1 MELQQLKYF
10 QTVARLGHMT
20 RAAEV
25 LYVSQPSL
33 SRSIAR
39 LEQEL
44 GAPLFDRQ
52 GRRIRLNQ
60 YGQVLLRRVEFAF
73 EDLERARREIADLVG
88 PEQGMVTLAVLRS
101 SGAHLLPPLLSA
113 FRRTHPHIRFQ
124 LFQEA
129 QDASFS
135 ILRQLE
141 EGEIDLCLCPPP
153 HEEPIQVEWQ
163 PVMTDELV
171 LAVPQAHQLAERD
184 RIQLAEAASE
194 SFLCLH
200 AGTSFRALTDS
211 ICQHAGFKP
220 DIVMEV
226 EEFTMAWEVV
236 AAGGGIAIVPEQ
248 LWQNATASAP
258 MLLRLEEQLPQW
270 VIGIAW
276 NEGRYLSRSAR
287 LFRDF
292 TLHYFAEA
300 HNERERSHETTLQRE
315 SADVR
320 R

>member
-20 RAAEV
+20 RAAEE

-73 EDLERARREIADLVG
+73 EDLERARREIADLMG
-88 PEQGMVTLAVLRS
+88 PEQGMVTLSVLRS
-101 SGAHLLPPLLSA
+101 CGMHLLPSLLSA
-113 FRRTHPHIRFQ
+113 FRRIYPHIRFQ

-129 QDASFS
+129 QDANFS
-135 ILRQLE
+135 ILRQIE

-153 HEEPIQVEWQ
+153 HEEPIRVEWQ
-163 PVMTDELV
+163 PVMIDKLV
-171 LAVPQAHQLAERD
+171 LAVPQAHRLAERG
-184 RIQLAEAASE
+184 RIQLAEVASE
-194 SFLCLH
+194 PFLCLH
-200 AGTSFRALTDS
+200 AGTGFRSLTDS
-211 ICQHAGFKP
+211 ICQQAGFGP

-226 EEFTMAWEVV
+226 DEFTIAWEVV
-236 AAGGGIAIVPEQ
+236 AAGDGVAILPEQ
-248 LWQNATASAP
+248 LWQNATTSAP
-258 MLLRLEEQLPQW
+258 ALLHLEDQSPQW

-276 NEGRYLSRSAR
+276 NEGRYLSRAAR
-287 LFRDF
+287 LFREF
-292 TLHYFAEA
+292 TLRYFEKE
-300 HNERERSHETTLQRE
+300 HNEQERSDETTQ
-315 SADVR
+315 
-320 R
+320 

>member
-20 RAAEV
+20 KAAEV

-52 GRRIRLNQ
+52 GRRIRLNH

-73 EDLERARREIADLVG
+73 EDLEQARREIADLVG
-88 PEQGMVTLAVLRS
+88 PEQGMVTLLVLRS
-101 SGAHLLPPLLSA
+101 SGRQLLPPILSD
-113 FRRTHPHIRFQ
+113 FRRTYPQIHFQ

-129 QDASFS
+129 RDATFS

-153 HEEPIQVEWQ
+153 SEESFQVEWQ
-163 PVMTDELV
+163 PIMTDELA
-171 LAVPQAHQLAERD
+171 LAVPQTHQLARHD

-194 SFLCLH
+194 GFLCMH
-200 AGTSFRALTDS
+200 AGTNFRTLTDA
-211 ICQHAGFKP
+211 ICQHAGFTP

-226 EEFTMAWEVV
+226 EDFTMAWEMV
-236 AAGGGIAIVPEQ
+236 AAEIGVALIPNQ
-248 LWQNATASAP
+248 LWQNATTSAP
-258 MLLRLEEQLPQW
+258 VRLHLEDQLPQW
-270 VIGIAW
+270 TIGIAW
-276 NEGRYLSRSAR
+276 TEGRYLSRAAR

-292 TLHYFAEA
+292 TLQYFAEK
-300 HNERERSHETTLQRE
+300 HYKPEWSDETTL
-315 SADVR
+315 
-320 R
+320 